1 MAMDINPVK
10 FTTKEIFDGYVDNDE
25 EGVVAFGGRLNVR
38 PKYQREFVYPEKDQ
52 KEVVHTILKGFPLN
66 IMYWSKSEDDTYELL
81 DGQQRTLSFCKFMN
95 NEFSVIFDG
104 HELYYHSLNQFPDLK
119 ERVDNYPI
127 TIYIC
132 EGTDIEKLEWFE
144 IINKAGKELT
154 QQELRNATYTGEW
167 LTQAKRYFSK
177 TGCPAKKIFGDYMS
191 GEINRQAFL
200 ETALK
205 WIADAQGTTINNYMA
220 KHQNDPNCN
229 ELWMYFNAVATWA
242 KMLFPIDSKNKR
254 ILQGQPW
261 GVFYNKYHENSYDA
275 AVFKKRIA
283 ELILDKE
290 VENNKGICEYLLGGD
305 EKCLGLRTF
314 DEEDK
319 LRRYAEQNGICPLC
333 KGVNANKVWEYDEM
347 EGDHIIPWHS
357 GGKTVYEN
365 LQMLCMH
372 CNRTKSGS

>member
-1 MAMDINPVK
+1 MEINPVK
-10 FTTKEIFDGYVDNDE
+10 FTIKEIFEGYVDNDE
-25 EGVVAFGGRLNVR
+25 EGVVAYGGKLNVR

-66 IMYWSKSEDDTYELL
+66 IMYWSKSVDDTYELL

-119 ERVDNYPI
+119 ERVDNYPV
-127 TIYIC
+127 TVYIC

-154 QQELRNATYTGEW
+154 AQELRNATYTGEW

-177 TGCPAKKIFGDYMS
+177 TGCPAKGVFGDYMS
-191 GEINRQAFL
+191 GEINRQAYL

-205 WIADAQGTTINNYMA
+205 WIADAQGTTITGYMS

-229 ELWMYFNAVATWA
+229 ELWMYFSAVATWA
-242 KMLFPIDSKNKR
+242 KMLFPIDSKSKK
-254 ILQGQPW
+254 IVAGLPW
-261 GVFYNKYHENSYDA
+261 GVFYNKYHENAYDA
-275 AVFKKRIA
+275 GEFKKRIA

-290 VENNKGICEYLLGGD
+290 VENNKGICEYLLSGD

-314 DEEDK
+314 DDEDK
-319 LRRYAEQNGICPLC
+319 LRKYAEQDGICPLC
-333 KGVNANKVWEYDEM
+333 EGVNKGKKWEYDEM
-347 EGDHIIPWHS
+347 EGDHIIPWRS

-365 LQMLCMH
+365 LQMLCRH
-372 CNRTKSGS
+372 CNRTKSGK